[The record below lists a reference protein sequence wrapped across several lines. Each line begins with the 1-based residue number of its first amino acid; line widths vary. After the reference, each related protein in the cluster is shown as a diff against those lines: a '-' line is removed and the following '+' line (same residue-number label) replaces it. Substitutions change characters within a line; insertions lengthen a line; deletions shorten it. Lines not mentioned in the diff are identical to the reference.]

1 MTVRNPAIVGD
12 GAQFRLGPRPQ
23 TSWGVSMGTAFF
35 FGETG
40 AGLYF
45 VSQFYDLLPGMIA
58 GLLMVALGKGGGHLL
73 HLGQPMRG
81 WRAFAKIGRSWI
93 SRGLFAIVVFCGCA
107 TVHIADRYLG
117 LLPQPLSAL
126 FALVAILACL
136 VVMVYQ
142 GFAMAHSSSLA
153 LWSTGLMPIA
163 SLTYSLLN
171 GIVLTLL
178 LGLDTLRAAE
188 PYTVRLLQVV
198 ALVVLMFGVVTML
211 SVLHSARYGTGGSKH
226 AMEQLVRGPYA
237 AKFLGLVMGAGLV
250 VPAALLGF
258 APINTVTLVLVAAA
272 ELTGCYAFRLLMFK
286 AAAYEPALS
295 CAPRFNLGR

>member
-1 MTVRNPAIVGD
+1 M
-12 GAQFRLGPRPQ
+12 
-23 TSWGVSMGTAFF
+23 
-35 FGETG
+35 
-40 AGLYF
+40 
-45 VSQFYDLLPGMIA
+45 
-58 GLLMVALGKGGGHLL
+58 
-73 HLGQPMRG
+73 
-81 WRAFAKIGRSWI
+81 
-93 SRGLFAIVVFCGCA
+93 
-107 TVHIADRYLG
+107 
-117 LLPQPLSAL
+117 
-126 FALVAILACL
+126 
-136 VVMVYQ
+136 
-142 GFAMAHSSSLA
+142 
-153 LWSTGLMPIA
+153 
-163 SLTYSLLN
+163 
-171 GIVLTLL
+171 
-178 LGLDTLRAAE
+178 RAAE

-295 CAPRFNLGR
+295 CAPRFNLGT